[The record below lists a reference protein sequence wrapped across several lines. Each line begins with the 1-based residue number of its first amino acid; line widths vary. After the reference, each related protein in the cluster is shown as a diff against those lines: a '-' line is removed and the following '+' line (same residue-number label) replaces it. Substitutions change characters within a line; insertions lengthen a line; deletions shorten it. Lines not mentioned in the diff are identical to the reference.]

1 MSNSEQDYSVHI
13 PDDSCV
19 ARTHFVIS
27 AKPYEELGYDDEPVT
42 LWQSQLSHYKY
53 DASAPFADISRRFGS
68 RVKNT
73 LANFKRRPE
82 SWSVLNSES
91 RQESLNNIEELVNAC
106 AAQAVYKEGIVVWDV
121 ERDEGSGEQES
132 DDSSSSPADDDREE
146 EGSDATD

>member
-1 MSNSEQDYSVHI
+1 MSDLDQDYSVHI

-42 LWQSQLSHYKY
+42 LWQPQLSCYKQY
-53 DASAPFADISRRFGS
+53 FCKSQTKTG
-68 RVKNT
+68 T
-73 LANFKRRPE
+73 LER
-82 SWSVLNSES
+82 LNSES
-91 RQESLNNIEELVNAC
+91 RQESLNNIEQLVNSC
-106 AAQAVYKEGIVVWDV
+106 AAQAVYKEGIIVWDV

-132 DDSSSSPADDDREE
+132 DDSSSSPADDDCKE

>member
-1 MSNSEQDYSVHI
+1 MSDLDQDYSVHI

-42 LWQSQLSHYKY
+42 LWQPQLSCYKY
-53 DASAPFADISRRFGS
+53 DASAPFAEISRRFGS
-68 RVKNT
+68 R
-73 LANFKRRPE
+73 R
-82 SWSVLNSES
+82 LNSES
-91 RQESLNNIEELVNAC
+91 RQESLNNIEQLVNSC
-106 AAQAVYKEGIVVWDV
+106 AAQAVYKEGIIVWDV

-132 DDSSSSPADDDREE
+132 DDSSSSPADDDCKE